1 MTTNTM
7 PDELVKI
14 VVESDD
20 LQERIKAL
28 RAKPRL
34 TLADL
39 KELVDLRLAL
49 RRVCPPGRFGWLDG
63 RPIIDIL
70 KTTIQLEKENKIL

>member
-1 MTTNTM
+1 MKKNVM
-7 PDELVKI
+7 PDDQLQMVKESEEL
-14 VVESDD
+14 
-20 LQERIKAL
+20 LGRIKLL
-28 RAKPRL
+28 RSKPRL

-39 KELVDLRLAL
+39 KELVDLKLEL